1 MVLRTK
7 CCQNVNIAFIR
18 FPLDILFDGIIQQ
31 TFNNGR
37 VDRPWCQHRSVV
49 PSCTRT
55 AQCSLSDLSRTENLK
70 PYYFYKIAHNVRTQ
84 MEIILTTQHP
94 TCITYARGTIKMLE
108 WETWHCKTGLARK
121 YQWYISMIHI
131 KIFFLYF
138 WYFRYFQNINLYCYY
153 LLTFLIHAYLT
164 KTVQVHKL

>member
-1 MVLRTK
+1 M
-7 CCQNVNIAFIR
+7 
-18 FPLDILFDGIIQQ
+18 
-31 TFNNGR
+31 
-37 VDRPWCQHRSVV
+37 V

-138 WYFRYFQNINLYCYY
+138 WYFRYFQNINNYYYY
-153 LLTFLIHAYLT
+153 LLTSLIHAYLT
-164 KTVQVHKL
+164 QTAQVPKLLDAAKILTKILTLWVGSNNVAEDRHRRTAHVIRRT